1 MKWEPHLILSLSAH
15 VHNGDFVIFYE
26 YTIALFQYTSKN
38 FTQKLLQNKVQL
50 YIAVTD
56 LNNLRKMKMH
66 PSAIIV
72 YLRTGL
78 AQCFM

>member
-1 MKWEPHLILSLSAH
+1 MILNLSAH
-15 VHNGDFVIFYE
+15 VYNGHFLTFYE
-26 YTIALFQYTSKN
+26 YTITLFQHISKN
-38 FTQKLLQNKVQL
+38 FPQKLLQNKVQL

-56 LNNLRKMKMH
+56 PNNLRKMKMH

-78 AQCFM
+78 PQCFM